1 MRRAGLPASIAL
13 LAIAAL
19 AVAAAPAFAAGEQ
32 TEGTVSFK
40 PAKPKFPK
48 VKKGSKVV
56 PSAQVD
62 LSWATTIKKPDGS
75 RPANLK
81 SLTLA
86 LPAGFVPDAS
96 GFAVCPLATIQ
107 ANNDKACPKGSV
119 AGFGDGF
126 INIQPIAQEAYQT
139 KGPMYFT
146 GMKGK
151 AATFAVYYTVVKLPS
166 AHNIAIL
173 TLSKSGKGYSLKYEL
188 PKLATAPGLP
198 DATPVSIINVFNGK
212 GPKGKVM
219 RTTKACKA
227 GSLAAR
233 TDLYDG
239 SFTTTPAS
247 LTC

>member
-1 MRRAGLPASIAL
+1 MGRAGLPSRIAL
-13 LAIAAL
+13 LAFAVF
-19 AVAAAPAFAAGEQ
+19 AVAAAPAIAEGEQ
-32 TEGTVSFK
+32 TTSTVSFK
-40 PAKPKFPK
+40 PAKPKFTK
-48 VKKGSKVV
+48 AKKGSKVV
-56 PSAQVD
+56 PSAQVA

-75 RPANLK
+75 RPANVK

-107 ANNDKACPKGSV
+107 ANNDKACPKRSVVGS
-119 AGFGDGF
+119 GDGF
-126 INIQPIAQEAYQT
+126 INIQPIAAEPYQT

-166 AHNIAIL
+166 AHNIGIL
-173 TLSKSGKGYSLKYEL
+173 TLSKSGKGYSLNYEL

-198 DATPVSIINVFNGK
+198 DATPVSIINVFDARGR
-212 GPKGKVM
+212 KGKLM
-219 RTTKACKA
+219 RTTKPCKA
-227 GSLAAR
+227 GSLAER
-233 TDLYDG
+233 SNFYDG

-247 LTC
+247 LAC